1 MKILLTILIT
11 AVLAAAGTWSLAT
24 HRAASETQARGDA
37 AAARKV
43 LFYQSTM
50 HPWVKS
56 DRPGKCTV
64 CGMELV
70 PVYEGS
76 QGAGPASTD
85 VVMLPEGT
93 PTVSSIRTVEVKKQ
107 PLVRTLRVAGIIDDN
122 DSKHRILSAYIP
134 ARIEKLF
141 VESEGAEV
149 EKGQPLATY
158 YSKELMIAA
167 GEYRS
172 AAARGAVERNASELR
187 LRQFGLTA
195 EQIARIPQRKEDDF
209 YFEILA
215 PVSGTVVKR
224 YVYPGQYVQEGEKL
238 FEVADFS
245 TMWFQFAAY
254 EQDLPFL
261 KVGLPV
267 TITTPSWPG
276 KTIQAAIT
284 FINPNLDETTRSARV
299 RVEFANPTGEGK
311 GLHRAHEIL
320 HKTYADATVAI
331 EAPETITV
339 PRNAVLWSGNNPRVY
354 VEKAAGAYEQRGLIL
369 GRPGDEVWEVLEG
382 LEPGERVVASGN
394 MLIDGQAQIN
404 SLAGQRSEEP
414 AATPVLEMTAEEH
427 EALERYLSAMAEVT
441 DTLADDDLAAYNTA
455 IAHMPSPPKGL
466 TAPKLAPAKDLASA
480 RRGFLPLSQNVAE
493 YARTVRGH
501 FPRLKIFRCPMS
513 DELGGGAPQNAKWIQ
528 FTADLRNP
536 YMGKEMLRCGAEVR

>member
-1 MKILLTILIT
+1 MKTFLIILIT
-11 AVLAAAGTWSLAT
+11 AVVAAGGAWVAATRHAASADHIHPDAAAG
-24 HRAASETQARGDA
+24 
-37 AAARKV
+37 RKV
-43 LFYQSTM
+43 AFYQSTM

-70 PVYEGS
+70 PVYEGV
-76 QGAGPASTD
+76 QGVSDVSTD
-85 VVMLPEGT
+85 VVLLPEGT

-167 GEYRS
+167 SEYRTMG
-172 AAARGAVERNASELR
+172 AHGGADRGASESR

-195 EQIARIPQRKEDDF
+195 EQIAHIPQRKEDDF
-209 YFEILA
+209 YFEILS

-245 TMWFQFAAY
+245 TMWFQFVAY

-261 KVGLPV
+261 RVGLPV
-267 TITTPSWPG
+267 TITTPSLPG
-276 KTIQAAIT
+276 RSIQAAIT
-284 FINPNLDETTRSARV
+284 FINPNLDEATRSARV
-299 RVEFANPTGEGK
+299 RVEFSNPSREGK
-311 GLHRAHEIL
+311 GLHQGHEIL

-354 VEKAAGAYEQRGLIL
+354 VEQAPGTYQQRAVIL
-369 GRPGDEVWEVLEG
+369 GRPGDETWEVLEG
-382 LEPGERVVASGN
+382 LAAGERVVASGN

-404 SLAGQRSEEP
+404 SLAGPRAEAP
-414 AATPVLEMTAEEH
+414 AAQPVLEMTAPEH
-427 EALERYLSAMAEVT
+427 EALGQYLAAIAELT
-441 DTLADDDLAAYNTA
+441 DTLAADDLAAYNTA
-455 IAHMPSPPKGL
+455 IAHMPAPPEGL
-466 TAPKLAPAKDLASA
+466 AAPKLTPAHDLAEA
-480 RRGFLPLSQNVAE
+480 RRAFLPLSQQVAE
-493 YARTVRGH
+493 HAQAVRGH
-501 FPRLKIFRCPMS
+501 FPQLKIFRCPMS
-513 DELGGGAPQNAKWIQ
+513 DELGEGAPQNAKWIQ

-536 YMGKEMLRCGAEVR
+536 YMGKEMLRCGAEVK

>member
-1 MKILLTILIT
+1 MKTFLIILIS
-11 AVLAAAGTWSLAT
+11 AAIAAGGTWVVAT
-24 HRAASETQARGDA
+24 HYAGSASHSHTDA
-37 AAARKV
+37 AGGRKV

-70 PVYEGS
+70 PVYEGG
-76 QGAGPASTD
+76 QGASTASTD
-85 VVMLPEGT
+85 VVLLPEGT
-93 PTVSSIRTVEVKKQ
+93 PTVSSIRTVEVKKA

-122 DSKHRILSAYIP
+122 DSKPRFLSAYIR
-134 ARIEKLF
+134 ARFDKLF
-141 VESEGAEV
+141 VESEVAEV

-158 YSKELMIAA
+158 YSKELLIAA
-167 GEYRS
+167 SEYRGV
-172 AAARGAVERNASELR
+172 AARGGADKGASELR
-187 LRQFGLTA
+187 LRQFGLTP
-195 EQIARIPQRKEDDF
+195 EQIAKIPQRKEDDF

-245 TMWFQFAAY
+245 TMWFQFVAY

-261 KVGLPV
+261 KLGLPV
-267 TITTPSWPG
+267 TITTPSLPG

-284 FINPNLDETTRSARV
+284 FINPNLNEATRSARV
-299 RVEFANPTGEGK
+299 RVEFANPTRDGQ
-311 GLHRAHEIL
+311 GLHQAHEIL

-354 VEKAAGAYEQRGLIL
+354 VEQAPGAYQQRAVIL
-369 GRPGDEVWEVLEG
+369 GRPGDETWEVLEG

-404 SLAGQRSEEP
+404 SLAEPREEGP
-414 AATPVLEMTAEEH
+414 PIKPVLEMTAEQH
-427 EALERYLSAMAEVT
+427 DALQQFLEAVADVT
-441 DTLADDDLAAYNTA
+441 DTLAEDDLAAYNRA
-455 IAHMPSPPKGL
+455 LAHMPPPPPGL
-466 TAPKLAPAKDLASA
+466 SAPKLTAAGDLATA
-480 RRGFLPLSQNVAE
+480 RQAFLPLSQQVAE
-493 YARTVRGH
+493 YARAVRGH

-536 YMGKEMLRCGAEVR
+536 YMGREMLRCGAEVK